1 MIYGAN
7 GYTGE
12 MIAREAKRRGLA
24 PILAGRS
31 AGKVESLSRELGL
44 AHRTFGLDS
53 PAAVDAGLE
62 GMGLVLHCAGPFSQ
76 TAEPMLEGCLR
87 NKSHYLDIT
96 GEIPVFEYAHA
107 QQERARLAHVVLCP
121 GVGFDVIPTDC
132 VARALKDAL
141 PDATHLVLGFDQP
154 TVLSPGTAKTSV
166 EFAGK
171 GGRVRNNGAIVT
183 VPLGHSARRIDFGNG
198 RKLAMAIPWGDVST
212 AYYSTGIPNVAVY
225 IPASPLVILGAKIAN
240 LFGPVLRL
248 EYVVATLQRWITKR
262 VHGPDTAARGRMP
275 SYVWGEAANPSGEKR
290 TARIK
295 TANGYSLTTTG
306 SLEVVQYLLRNDVP
320 GGAYTPS
327 MLMGPGLVSRL
338 PESGPIIIER
348 QGSTLGPSCVRA
360 STRNGV

>member
-12 MIAREAKRRGLA
+12 MIAREAKTRGLT

-31 AGKVESLSRELGL
+31 ASKVEPLSRELGL
-44 AHRTFGLDS
+44 EHRSFGLES
-53 PAAVDAGLE
+53 PAEVDAGLE
-62 GMGLVLHCAGPFSQ
+62 GVGLVLHCAGPFSQ
-76 TAEPMLEGCLR
+76 TASPMLEGCLR

-107 QQERARLAHVVLCP
+107 QQQRARLAHVVLCP
-121 GVGFDVIPTDC
+121 GVGFDIIPTDC

-171 GGRVRNNGAIVT
+171 GGRVRNNGTIVA

-198 RKLAMAIPWGDVST
+198 RKSAMAIPWGDVST
-212 AYYSTGIPNVAVY
+212 AYYSTGIPNIEVY
-225 IPASPLVILGAKIAN
+225 VPASRLVILGAKLAN
-240 LFGPVLRL
+240 LFAPLLRL
-248 EYVVATLQRWITKR
+248 KFVIDTLQRWIAR
-262 VHGPDTAARGRMP
+262 SIRGPDRAARDRMP
-275 SYVWGEAANPSGEKR
+275 SYVWGEASNPNGEKR

-295 TANGYSLTTTG
+295 TANGYSLTITG
-306 SLEVVQYLLRNDVP
+306 SLEVVRYLLQNDVP

-327 MLMGPGLVSRL
+327 MLMGAGLVSRL
-338 PESGPIIIER
+338 PESGPMTIQPR
-348 QGSTLGPSCVRA
+348 
-360 STRNGV
+360 